1 MSTHP
6 SLEIFDLNMRRVAV
20 MTTSSNNVETEKLNG
35 ISDFKF
41 QVPKSDTKIAYVKKR
56 NTVRYDNGEAYRIID
71 LLDVKNATGYK
82 QASCEHVLATLA
94 DDVMFQDHVVG
105 NSGQDTEYVI
115 NYILSHQTVRRWVLR
130 RCDFHYFYEYGW
142 SSENLLNALFSVVK
156 PFTDQY
162 KFETNTSVYPYE
174 LSLIRL
180 DTTAKPD
187 FYIFERLNFLEEQ
200 RKEESGEVFT
210 RLYGL
215 GAGEGVNQVT
225 ISEVNNGIPYLDAP
239 QSAINEH
246 GLISGVFSAREYD
259 SPQMLKDVMDAMIA
273 EVCQPY
279 ITYDVKVVDLHE
291 INGRPLLDAKT
302 GKIIQCSDGY
312 RTYISEITR
321 NYDVAG
327 DMSMKLANKAKDVS
341 DNLASLADRQRIE
354 ATYSQGA
361 TQLWA
366 NTTVDNASPT
376 DGLVHPI
383 WMPKDAKIVN
393 SVMVKIEMARFRA
406 YSKTTSSGGGSAQT
420 SSASGGGSH
429 TSSAGGGGT
438 ETSSSG
444 GGQTTSVTQILD
456 QGSTGSTSI
465 GTSTYSTSERNSHT
479 HNYVGPSGSHAHY
492 YAWSGSHSHSI
503 SNHTHTVT
511 IKSHSHSVS
520 IGSHTHS
527 VDIPSHT
534 HSIEYGIFYAPGT
547 PSSAMVYVNGTYAFS
562 IGSSYE
568 GDITEYLVGTDG
580 KIPRGRYIDLK
591 VVPNALG
598 RITISSAPQAFIQ
611 SKTGGNY

>member
-1 MSTHP
+1 M
-6 SLEIFDLNMRRVAV
+6 
-20 MTTSSNNVETEKLNG
+20 
-35 ISDFKF
+35 
-41 QVPKSDTKIAYVKKR
+41 
-56 NTVRYDNGEAYRIID
+56 
-71 LLDVKNATGYK
+71 
-82 QASCEHVLATLA
+82 
-94 DDVMFQDHVVG
+94 
-105 NSGQDTEYVI
+105 
-115 NYILSHQTVRRWVLR
+115 
-130 RCDFHYFYEYGW
+130 
-142 SSENLLNALFSVVK
+142 
-156 PFTDQY
+156 
-162 KFETNTSVYPYE
+162 
-174 LSLIRL
+174 
-180 DTTAKPD
+180 
-187 FYIFERLNFLEEQ
+187 
-200 RKEESGEVFT
+200 
-210 RLYGL
+210 
-215 GAGEGVNQVT
+215 NQVT

-420 SSASGGGSH
+420 SSSSGGGSH
-429 TSSAGGGGT
+429 TSS
-438 ETSSSG
+438 SG
-444 GGQTTSVTQILD
+444 GGSTVTSGPSSKRTTETTQVLD
-456 QGSTGSTSI
+456 QGNTGRSSVGGSSSTT
-465 GTSTYSTSERNSHT
+465 GTAN
-479 HNYVGPSGSHAHY
+479 
-492 YAWSGSHSHSI
+492 SHSHSYI
-503 SNHTHTVT
+503 RPPYSDGNYGWHTHYYSWTGTHSHSMDHTHT
-511 IKSHSHSVS
+511 IEIQPHSHSVS
-520 IGSHTHS
+520 VGGHTHS
-527 VDIPSHT
+527 VSIPDHT
-534 HSIEYGIFYAPGT
+534 HSIEYGIFNASVSPT
-547 PSSAMVYVNGTYAFS
+547 SAMVYVENTFAFS
-562 IGSSYE
+562 METSYE
-568 GDITEYLVGTDG
+568 GDITQYLIGQDG
-580 KIPRGRYIDLK
+580 KIPRGRFIKLK
-591 VVPNALG
+591 IVPNTLA
-598 RITISSAPQAFIQ
+598 RVTVSSAPQAFIQ
-611 SKTGGNY
+611 SKTGGRY